1 MKNAKDW
8 LNRVQRAAKKVAEDP
23 RTLEFKNQ
31 VKSQTKNLS
40 AQSQVQIKRTLN
52 DAAVGIKGLADKIN
66 ERKNVSETP
75 KISEK
80 TVQSPVSDEVLPE
93 VPNVPLQQP
102 KMEVNL
108 SRKTPVFEPK
118 IEVTRD
124 LSERPS
130 HAQVQEI
137 IAQSKVVPSDEQKNI
152 IKPVF
157 EEKPDKM
164 ALLRNKTRSL
174 AEATKSVSLRY
185 GSSVASKLEPY
196 GSSVAAKLEAKLE
209 KPKEILDTRK
219 RNYDSLKGKLVL
231 SRNLWITG
239 AVCGIIAAIVGTF
252 YTYEAILI
260 QRRQKELLN
269 IEIQI
274 KEIELKRLHQ
284 LYEDEIRD
292 RLSQSEAGK
301 AALAAEAKRN
311 ANSSWIAYLTGR

>member
-23 RTLEFKNQ
+23 RTLELKNQ

-66 ERKNVSETP
+66 ERKNVPETQNLP
-75 KISEK
+75 KITDKPVE
-80 TVQSPVSDEVLPE
+80 SPISASISPE
-93 VPNVPLQQP
+93 VPRPLQQQ

-118 IEVTRD
+118 ILPKTEVTSG

-137 IAQSKVVPSDEQKNI
+137 IAQSIVAPSDEQKNI

-174 AEATKSVSLRY
+174 AE
-185 GSSVASKLEPY
+185 GM
-196 GSSVAAKLEAKLE
+196 
-209 KPKEILDTRK
+209 
-219 RNYDSLKGKLVL
+219 
-231 SRNLWITG
+231 
-239 AVCGIIAAIVGTF
+239 TF
-252 YTYEAILI
+252 QNFTF
-260 QRRQKELLN
+260 
-269 IEIQI
+269 
-274 KEIELKRLHQ
+274 
-284 LYEDEIRD
+284 
-292 RLSQSEAGK
+292 
-301 AALAAEAKRN
+301 
-311 ANSSWIAYLTGR
+311 

>member
-23 RTLEFKNQ
+23 RTLELKNQ

-66 ERKNVSETP
+66 ERKNVPETQNLP
-75 KISEK
+75 KITDKPE
-80 TVQSPVSDEVLPE
+80 SPVSASISPE
-93 VPNVPLQQP
+93 VPRPLQQQ

-118 IEVTRD
+118 ILPKTEVTSG

-137 IAQSKVVPSDEQKNI
+137 IAQSIVAPSDEQKNN

-174 AEATKSVSLRY
+174 AE
-185 GSSVASKLEPY
+185 GMP
-196 GSSVAAKLEAKLE
+196 
-209 KPKEILDTRK
+209 
-219 RNYDSLKGKLVL
+219 SLK
-231 SRNLWITG
+231 
-239 AVCGIIAAIVGTF
+239 F
-252 YTYEAILI
+252 YFLI
-260 QRRQKELLN
+260 F
-269 IEIQI
+269 
-274 KEIELKRLHQ
+274 
-284 LYEDEIRD
+284 
-292 RLSQSEAGK
+292 
-301 AALAAEAKRN
+301 
-311 ANSSWIAYLTGR
+311 